1 MLSSAIT
8 GRSIADGAGGAA
20 LGGARLTRGSGGVR
34 SHCYEFLGVW
44 IVVTPI
50 GQNGWEIFGALKSE
64 ASPIARPTEQ
74 SAEIKKT
81 ITTKH

>member
-44 IVVTPI
+44 IVV
-50 GQNGWEIFGALKSE
+50 F
-64 ASPIARPTEQ
+64 
-74 SAEIKKT
+74 T
-81 ITTKH
+81 INLL

>member
-34 SHCYEFLGVW
+34 SHCHEFLGVW

-50 GQNGWEIFGALKSE
+50 SLPQFFHVREKTANLASNGFQKPF
-64 ASPIARPTEQ
+64 SPTRLLP
-74 SAEIKKT
+74 
-81 ITTKH
+81 